1 MKKTILIIS
10 SILSFSLAQSQTISF
25 PQASPTTAIS
35 QNFATSKIELSYSR
49 PSAKGR
55 KVYGD
60 VVPFGKIWRTGANG
74 ATTISFG
81 EDVKINNTD
90 IKSGKYGLLTIPGE
104 TDWTIILT
112 KDLTV
117 TNAQAYKQEN
127 DVLRFSVKPETLP
140 YFTETF
146 EIEIANVKTNQVD
159 IELIWEKTS
168 VSFTVSTDLYS
179 KLSKQIAEVMGKD
192 SRPYYQ
198 SANWYYENG
207 KDLKTAYE
215 WVNKAVDANPSAFWV
230 LHLKAKIQKSLKDYS
245 AAIATATLSL
255 EKAKA
260 DGDEAYVRN
269 NEKLISDIKA
279 LPDYSATGGKKKK

>member
-1 MKKTILIIS
+1 MKKNILILS
-10 SILSFSLAQSQTISF
+10 AILSFGIAQSQTISF
-25 PQASPTTAIS
+25 PQASPTTTVS

-90 IKSGKYGLLTIPGE
+90 IKAGKYGLLTIPGE
-104 TDWTIILT
+104 TEWTIILT

-117 TNAQAYKQEN
+117 TNGQAYKQEN
-127 DVLRFSVKPETLP
+127 DLLRFSVKPETLP

-159 IELIWEKTS
+159 IKLVWEKTS
-168 VSFTVSTDLYS
+168 VSFTVSTDLDG
-179 KLSKQIAEVMGKD
+179 KLSKQITDVMGKD

-207 KDLKTAYE
+207 KDLKTALE
-215 WVNKAVDANPSAFWV
+215 WVNKAVDANPNAFWV
-230 LHLKAKIQKSLKDYS
+230 LHLKAKIQKSLKDYNG
-245 AAIATATLSL
+245 AIATATVSL

-269 NEKLISDIKA
+269 NEKLINDIKA
-279 LPDYSATGGKKKK
+279 LPDYSASGVKKKK

>member
-1 MKKTILIIS
+1 MKKSILILS

-25 PQASPTTAIS
+25 PQASPTTTVS

-55 KVYGD
+55 KIYGD
-60 VVPFGKIWRTGANG
+60 VVPFGSIWRTGANS

-81 EDVKINNTD
+81 EDVKINNTE
-90 IKSGKYGLLTIPGE
+90 IKAGKYGLLTIPDATE
-104 TDWTIILT
+104 WTIILT

-146 EIEIANVKTNQVD
+146 EIEIANVKTKQVD
-159 IELIWEKTS
+159 IVLIWEKTS
-168 VSFTVSTDLYS
+168 VSFTIKTDLDS

-215 WVNKAVDANPSAFWV
+215 WVNKAVDANPNAFWV
-230 LHLKAKIQKSLKDYS
+230 LHLKAKIQKSLKDYN
-245 AAIATATLSL
+245 AAIATATISL

-260 DGDEAYVRN
+260 DGDEAYVKN
-269 NEKLISDIKA
+269 NEKLINDIKA
-279 LPDYSATGGKKKK
+279 LPDYSATGSKKKK

>member
-1 MKKTILIIS
+1 MKRSILILS

-25 PQASPTTAIS
+25 PQASPTATVS

-90 IKSGKYGLLTIPGE
+90 IKAGKYGLLTIPGE
-104 TDWTIILT
+104 TEWTIILT

-168 VSFTVSTDLYS
+168 VSFRVSTDLDS
-179 KLSKQIAEVMGKD
+179 KLSKQIADVMGKD

-207 KDLKTAYE
+207 KDLKIALE
-215 WVNKAVDANPSAFWV
+215 WVNKAVDANPDAFWV
-230 LHLKAKIQKSLKDYS
+230 LHLKAKIQKSLKDYNG
-245 AAIATATLSL
+245 ALATAAVSL

-260 DGDEAYVRN
+260 DGDDAYVRN
-269 NEKLISDIKA
+269 NEKLISDIRA
-279 LPDYSATGGKKKK
+279 LPDYSAAGAKKKK

>member
-1 MKKTILIIS
+1 MKKSILILS

-25 PQASPTTAIS
+25 PQASPTTTVS

-90 IKSGKYGLLTIPGE
+90 IKAGKYGLLTIPGE
-104 TDWTIILT
+104 TEWTIILT

-168 VSFTVSTDLYS
+168 VSFRVSTDLDS
-179 KLSKQIAEVMGKD
+179 KLSKQIADVMGKD

-207 KDLKTAYE
+207 KDLKIALE
-215 WVNKAVDANPSAFWV
+215 WVNKAVDANPDAFWV
-230 LHLKAKIQKSLKDYS
+230 LHLKAKIQKSLKDYNGALAT
-245 AAIATATLSL
+245 AAISL

-260 DGDEAYVRN
+260 DGDDAYVRN

-279 LPDYSATGGKKKK
+279 LPDYSPAGTKKKK

>member
-1 MKKTILIIS
+1 MKKSILILS

-25 PQASPTTAIS
+25 PQASPTTTVS

-55 KVYGD
+55 KIYGD
-60 VVPFGKIWRTGANG
+60 VVPFGSIWRTGANS

-81 EDVKINNTD
+81 EDVKINNTE
-90 IKSGKYGLLTIPGE
+90 IKSGKYGLLTIPGATE
-104 TDWTIILT
+104 WTIILT

-168 VSFTVSTDLYS
+168 VSFTIKTDLDS

-215 WVNKAVDANPSAFWV
+215 WVNKAVDANPNAFWV
-230 LHLKAKIQKSLKDYS
+230 LHLKAKIQKSLKDYN
-245 AAIATATLSL
+245 AAIATATISL

-260 DGDEAYVRN
+260 DGDEAYVKN
-269 NEKLISDIKA
+269 NEKLINDIKA
-279 LPDYSATGGKKKK
+279 LPDYSATGSKKKK

>member
-1 MKKTILIIS
+1 MKKSILILS

-25 PQASPTTAIS
+25 PQASPTTTVS

-55 KVYGD
+55 KIYGD
-60 VVPFGKIWRTGANG
+60 VVPFGSIWRTGANS

-81 EDVKINNTD
+81 EDVKINNTE
-90 IKSGKYGLLTIPGE
+90 IKSGKYGLLTIPGATE
-104 TDWTIILT
+104 WTIILT

-168 VSFTVSTDLYS
+168 VSFTIKTDLDS
-179 KLSKQIAEVMGKD
+179 KLGKQIAEVMGKD

-215 WVNKAVDANPSAFWV
+215 WVNKAVDANPNAFWV
-230 LHLKAKIQKSLKDYS
+230 LHLKAKIQKSLKDYN
-245 AAIATATLSL
+245 AAIATATISL

-260 DGDEAYVRN
+260 DGDEAYVKN
-269 NEKLISDIKA
+269 NEKLINDIKA
-279 LPDYSATGGKKKK
+279 LPDYFATGSKKKK

>member
-1 MKKTILIIS
+1 MKKSILILS
-10 SILSFSLAQSQTISF
+10 SILVFSLAQSQTISF
-25 PQASPTTAIS
+25 PQASPTTTVS

-55 KVYGD
+55 KIYGD
-60 VVPFGKIWRTGANG
+60 VVPFGSIWRTGANS

-81 EDVKINNTD
+81 EDVKINNTE
-90 IKSGKYGLLTIPGE
+90 IKSGKYGLLTIPGATE
-104 TDWTIILT
+104 WTIILT

-127 DVLRFSVKPETLP
+127 DVLKFSVKPETLP

-168 VSFTVSTDLYS
+168 VSFTIKTDLDS

-215 WVNKAVDANPSAFWV
+215 WVNKAVDANPNAFWV
-230 LHLKAKIQKSLKDYS
+230 LHLKAKIQKSLKDYN
-245 AAIATATLSL
+245 AAIATATISL

-260 DGDEAYVRN
+260 DGDEAYVKN
-269 NEKLISDIKA
+269 NEKLINDIKA
-279 LPDYSATGGKKKK
+279 LPDYSATGSKKKK

>member
-1 MKKTILIIS
+1 MKKSILILS
-10 SILSFSLAQSQTISF
+10 SILVFNLAQSQTISF
-25 PQASPTTAIS
+25 PQASPTTTVS

-55 KVYGD
+55 KIYGD
-60 VVPFGKIWRTGANG
+60 VVPFGSIWRTGANS

-81 EDVKINNTD
+81 EDVKINNTE
-90 IKSGKYGLLTIPGE
+90 IKSGKYGLLTIPGATE
-104 TDWTIILT
+104 WTIILT

-127 DVLRFSVKPETLP
+127 DVLKFSVKPETLP

-168 VSFTVSTDLYS
+168 VSFTIKTDLDS
-179 KLSKQIAEVMGKD
+179 KLGKQIAEVMGKD

-215 WVNKAVDANPSAFWV
+215 WVNKAVDANPNAFWV
-230 LHLKAKIQKSLKDYS
+230 LHLKAKIQKSLKDYN
-245 AAIATATLSL
+245 AAIATATISL

-260 DGDEAYVRN
+260 DGDEAYVKN
-269 NEKLISDIKA
+269 NEKLINDIKA
-279 LPDYSATGGKKKK
+279 LPDYSASGSKKKK

>member
-1 MKKTILIIS
+1 MKKSILILS

-25 PQASPTTAIS
+25 PQASPTTTVS

-60 VVPFGKIWRTGANG
+60 VVPFGSIWRTGANS

-81 EDVKINNTD
+81 EDVKINNSD
-90 IKSGKYGLLTIPGE
+90 IKAGKYGLLTIPGASE
-104 TDWTIILT
+104 WTIILT

-117 TNAQAYKQEN
+117 TNTQAYKQEN
-127 DVLRFSVKPETLP
+127 DVLRFIVKPETLP

-146 EIEIANVKTNQVD
+146 EIEIANVKTNQID

-168 VSFTVSTDLYS
+168 VSFTVNADLDS
-179 KLSKQIAEVMGKD
+179 KLSKQIADVMGKD

-215 WVNKAVDANPSAFWV
+215 WVNKAVDANPNAFWV
-230 LHLKAKIQKSLKDYS
+230 LHLKAKIQKSLKDYN
-245 AAIATATLSL
+245 AAIATANISL

-260 DGDEAYVRN
+260 DGDEAYVKN
-269 NEKLISDIKA
+269 NEKLINDIKA
-279 LPDYSATGGKKKK
+279 LPDYSEKGNKKKK

>member
-1 MKKTILIIS
+1 MSEITV
-10 SILSFSLAQSQTISF
+10 
-25 PQASPTTAIS
+25 
-35 QNFATSKIELSYSR
+35 EYSR

-55 KVYGD
+55 VVFGD
-60 VVPFGKIWRTGANG
+60 VVPFGSIWRTGANSSSKI
-74 ATTISFG
+74 TFG
-81 EDVKINNTD
+81 EDVKINNTE
-90 IKSGKYGLLTIPGE
+90 IKSGKYGLLTIPGATE
-104 TDWTIILT
+104 WTIILT

-127 DVLRFSVKPETLP
+127 DVLKFSVKPETLP

-168 VSFTVSTDLYS
+168 VSFTIKTDLDS
-179 KLSKQIAEVMGKD
+179 KLGKQIAEVMGKD

-215 WVNKAVDANPSAFWV
+215 WVNKAVDANPNAFWV
-230 LHLKAKIQKSLKDYS
+230 LHLKAKIQKSLKDYN
-245 AAIATATLSL
+245 AAIATATISL

-260 DGDEAYVRN
+260 DGDEAYVKN
-269 NEKLISDIKA
+269 NEKLINDIKA
-279 LPDYSATGGKKKK
+279 LPDYSATGSKKKK

>member
-1 MKKTILIIS
+1 MKKTILILS

-25 PQASPTTAIS
+25 PQASPTTTVS

-55 KVYGD
+55 KVFGD
-60 VVPFGKIWRTGANG
+60 VVSFGSIWRTGANS
-74 ATTISFG
+74 ATTITFG
-81 EDVKINNTD
+81 EDVKINNSD
-90 IKSGKYGLLTIPGE
+90 IKAGKYGLLTIPGATE
-104 TDWTIILT
+104 WTIILT

-168 VSFTVSTDLYS
+168 VSFTVIADLDS
-179 KLSKQIAEVMGKD
+179 KLSKQIADVMGKD

-207 KDLKTAYE
+207 KDLKTALE
-215 WVNKAVDANPSAFWV
+215 WANKAVDANPNAFWV
-230 LHLKAKIQKSLKDYS
+230 LHLKAKIQKSLKDYNG
-245 AAIATATLSL
+245 AIATATLSL

-260 DGDEAYVRN
+260 DGDEAFVRN
-269 NEKLISDIKA
+269 NEKLINEIKA
-279 LPDYSATGGKKKK
+279 LPDYSPTGGKKKK

>member
-1 MKKTILIIS
+1 MKKSILILS

-25 PQASPTTAIS
+25 PQASPTTTVS

-55 KVYGD
+55 KIYGD
-60 VVPFGKIWRTGANG
+60 VVPFGSIWRTGANS

-81 EDVKINNTD
+81 EDVKINNTE
-90 IKSGKYGLLTIPGE
+90 IKSGKYGLLTIPGATE
-104 TDWTIILT
+104 WTIILT

-127 DVLRFSVKPETLP
+127 DVLKFSVKPETLP

-168 VSFTVSTDLYS
+168 VSFTIKTDLDS
-179 KLSKQIAEVMGKD
+179 KLGKQIAEVMGKD

-215 WVNKAVDANPSAFWV
+215 WVNKAVDANPNAFWV
-230 LHLKAKIQKSLKDYS
+230 LHLKAKIQKSLKDYN
-245 AAIATATLSL
+245 AAIATATISL

-260 DGDEAYVRN
+260 DGDEAYVKN
-269 NEKLISDIKA
+269 NEKLINDIKA
-279 LPDYSATGGKKKK
+279 LPDYSASGSKKKK

>member
-1 MKKTILIIS
+1 MKKSILILS
-10 SILSFSLAQSQTISF
+10 SILVFSLAQSQTISF
-25 PQASPTTAIS
+25 PQASPTTTVS

-55 KVYGD
+55 KIYGD
-60 VVPFGKIWRTGANG
+60 VVPFGSIWRTGANS

-81 EDVKINNTD
+81 EDVKINNTE
-90 IKSGKYGLLTIPGE
+90 IKSGKYGLLTIPGATE
-104 TDWTIILT
+104 WTIILT

-127 DVLRFSVKPETLP
+127 DVLKFSVKPETLP

-168 VSFTVSTDLYS
+168 VSFTIKTDLDS

-215 WVNKAVDANPSAFWV
+215 WVNKAVDANPNAFWV
-230 LHLKAKIQKSLKDYS
+230 LHLKAKIQKSLKDYN
-245 AAIATATLSL
+245 AAIATATISL

-260 DGDEAYVRN
+260 DGDEAYVKN
-269 NEKLISDIKA
+269 NEKLINDIKA
-279 LPDYSATGGKKKK
+279 IPDYSATGSKKKK

>member
-1 MKKTILIIS
+1 MKKSILILS
-10 SILSFSLAQSQTISF
+10 SILSFCAAQAQNISF
-25 PQASPTTAIS
+25 PQASPTTTIS

-55 KVYGD
+55 KVFGD

-74 ATTISFG
+74 ASTISFG

-90 IKSGKYGLLTIPGE
+90 IKAGKYGLLTIPGE
-104 TDWTIILT
+104 SEWTVILS

-140 YFTETF
+140 YYTETF

-159 IELIWEKTS
+159 IKLIWEKTS
-168 VSFTVSTDLYS
+168 VSFTVSTDLDS
-179 KLSKQIAEVMGKD
+179 KLSKQIADVMAKD

-215 WVNKAVDANPSAFWV
+215 WVNKAVEANPNAFWV
-230 LHLKAKIQKSLKDYS
+230 LHLKAKIQKSLKDYNG
-245 AAIATATLSL
+245 AIATATTSL

-269 NEKLISDIKA
+269 NEKLITEIKA
-279 LPDYSATGGKKKK
+279 LPDYSSTGSKKKK

>member
-1 MKKTILIIS
+1 MKKSILILS
-10 SILSFSLAQSQTISF
+10 SILVFSLAQSQTISF
-25 PQASPTTAIS
+25 PQASPTTTVS

-55 KVYGD
+55 KIYGD
-60 VVPFGKIWRTGANG
+60 VVPFGSIWRTGANS

-81 EDVKINNTD
+81 EDVKINNTE
-90 IKSGKYGLLTIPGE
+90 IKAGKYGLLTIPDATE
-104 TDWTIILT
+104 WTIILT

-168 VSFTVSTDLYS
+168 VSFTIKTDLDS

-215 WVNKAVDANPSAFWV
+215 WVNKAVDANPNAFWV
-230 LHLKAKIQKSLKDYS
+230 LHLKAKIQKSLKDYN
-245 AAIATATLSL
+245 AAIATATISL

-260 DGDEAYVRN
+260 DGDEAYVKN
-269 NEKLISDIKA
+269 NEKLINDIKA
-279 LPDYSATGGKKKK
+279 LPDYSAPGSKKKK

>member
-1 MKKTILIIS
+1 MKKSIFILS

-25 PQASPTTAIS
+25 PQASPTTTVS

-60 VVPFGKIWRTGANG
+60 VVPFGSIWRTGANS

-81 EDVKINNTD
+81 EDVKINNTE
-90 IKSGKYGLLTIPGE
+90 IKAGKYGLLTIPGATE
-104 TDWTIILT
+104 WTIILT

-168 VSFTVSTDLYS
+168 VSFTVSTDLGS
-179 KLSKQIAEVMGKD
+179 KLSKQIADVMGKD

-215 WVNKAVDANPSAFWV
+215 WVNKAVDANPNAFWV
-230 LHLKAKIQKSLKDYS
+230 LHLKAKILKSLKDYN
-245 AAIATATLSL
+245 AAIATATASL

-260 DGDEAYVRN
+260 DGDEAYVKN
-269 NEKLISDIKA
+269 NEKLINEIKA
-279 LPDYSATGGKKKK
+279 LPDYSATGSKKKK

>member
-1 MKKTILIIS
+1 MKKSILILS
-10 SILSFSLAQSQTISF
+10 SILVFSLAQSQTISF
-25 PQASPTTAIS
+25 PQASPTTTVS

-55 KVYGD
+55 KIYGD
-60 VVPFGKIWRTGANG
+60 VVPFGSIWRTGANS

-81 EDVKINNTD
+81 EDVKINNTE
-90 IKSGKYGLLTIPGE
+90 IKSGKYGLLTIPGATE
-104 TDWTIILT
+104 WTIILT

-168 VSFTVSTDLYS
+168 VSFTIKTDLDS

-215 WVNKAVDANPSAFWV
+215 WVNKAVDANPNAFWV
-230 LHLKAKIQKSLKDYS
+230 LHLKAKIQKSLKDYN
-245 AAIATATLSL
+245 AAIATATISL

-260 DGDEAYVRN
+260 DGDEAYVKN
-269 NEKLISDIKA
+269 NEKLINDIKA
-279 LPDYSATGGKKKK
+279 LPDYSATGSKKKK